1 MDQVLTT
8 TVPRYQL
15 SLRGGLEIASWG
27 DESGF
32 GIFWIAWREE
42 SVSVWLAE
50 ASVRISCCR
59 IPRDDVELSRP
70 VPEVYVKVY
79 RRKITH
85 HHHPID

>member
-32 GIFWIAWREE
+32 GIFWIA
-42 SVSVWLAE
+42 
-50 ASVRISCCR
+50 
-59 IPRDDVELSRP
+59 
-70 VPEVYVKVY
+70 
-79 RRKITH
+79 
-85 HHHPID
+85 